1 VHSDLHHRA
10 VAATLVAIVL
20 AIAISG
26 APSAGAQSRGSLVQI
41 PWGGDEGSL
50 TPYSF
55 TTGYQ
60 FVTLVYDTLLWR
72 DERGVPRPWLA
83 RSVRVS
89 GDGRRL
95 SVRLASNA
103 RWHDGVPLTAADV
116 AYTFR
121 HLRRNPHPRF
131 TPQLRELDSV
141 TVTGRHRLVL
151 RLRRPSPGFL
161 DQPLADVPILPR
173 HIWSRLGP
181 QGIPP
186 GLPVGSGPFRMVRR
200 GATGYRFERNRR
212 YFLGA
217 PGVDAIQTRP
227 LFSDRTVTRAFES
240 RRIDIAQL
248 RFVFGTEG
256 GFEPEQ
262 IAIRS
267 GPQYAAAM
275 LMLNTRRPPFDDP
288 RVRRGIAHALDLPR
302 VARAAA
308 GTGNSIE
315 PAERGLLHP
324 RSRWA
329 TSEDLHDFDPAAARR
344 ELAGL
349 GRRPLRVLSEQ
360 PGQPERSPGR
370 EIVAALRRVGVR
382 ATLVE
387 LPYERLASAIGLDR
401 VGENY
406 DLAIWEISSLV
417 SHDPEYLRTM
427 FGRGGRLNYTGY
439 RSAEFERLA
448 DRVTTARPARARRAA
463 VARELRLLARDVPVV
478 PLYFPQP
485 AVGFRRSAWDGWR
498 FIAGEGLLDKQSF
511 MERPKRSRPASSPAP
526 VTDSRQIGPLGWAAF
541 GVGGLALSI
550 VLVGSLRRRR

>member
-1 VHSDLHHRA
+1 VHPDIHHRA
-10 VAATLVAIVL
+10 VAATLVAIAL
-20 AIAISG
+20 AIGG
-26 APSAGAQSRGSLVQI
+26 APSAGAAQSPASLVQI
-41 PWGGDEGSL
+41 PWVGDEGSL

-55 TTGYQ
+55 RTGYS
-60 FVTLVYDTLLWR
+60 FMTLVYDTLLWR
-72 DERGVPRPWLA
+72 DERGMPRPWLA

-95 SVRLASNA
+95 SVRLAAGA

-116 AYTFR
+116 AYTFG

-131 TPQLRELDSV
+131 TPQLRELESV

-151 RLRRPSPGFL
+151 RLRHRSTGFL

-186 GLPVGSGPFRMVRR
+186 GLPLGSGPYRMVRR
-200 GATGYRFERNRR
+200 DGTDYRFERNKR
-212 YFLGA
+212 YFLGT
-217 PGVDAIQTRP
+217 PGVDVIQTRA
-227 LFSDRTVTRAFES
+227 LETDQAVTRAFES
-240 RRIDIAQL
+240 GRIDIALL
-248 RFVFGTEG
+248 RFLFGSEA
-256 GFEPEQ
+256 GFEPDQ
-262 IAIRS
+262 IAIRN

-275 LMLNTRRPPFDDP
+275 LMFNTRHPPFDDA
-288 RVRRGIAHALDLPR
+288 RTRRGIAHALDLPR

-308 GTGNSIE
+308 GTGNAIE

-349 GRRPLRVLSEQ
+349 GSRPVRVLSGR
-360 PGQPERSPGR
+360 PVLRERSPGR

-406 DLAIWEISSLV
+406 DLAIWEMSSLV
-417 SHDPEYLRTM
+417 SHDPDYLRTM
-427 FGRGGRLNYTGY
+427 FGRGGRLNYSGY

-448 DRVTTARPARARRAA
+448 DRVTTARPERARRAA
-463 VARELRLLARDVPVV
+463 DADELRLLARDVPVV

-485 AVGFRRSAWDGWR
+485 AFGFRRSAWSGWR
-498 FIAGEGLLDKQSF
+498 FIAGEGLIDKRSF
-511 MERPKRSRPASSPAP
+511 MARPKRVPPAVSTAPAIDSP
-526 VTDSRQIGPLGWAAF
+526 RIGPLGWLAI
-541 GVGGLALSI
+541 GLGGLALSI